1 MADHDEVVI
10 GVDTHADTHTAVVL
24 DALGRRVAGAQFDTD
39 PGGYADMLAW
49 AGRHGSVTRAGVEG
63 TGDYGA
69 GLARALRSA
78 GITVIEVNR
87 PNRARRRLKGKSDP
101 LDAENAARAVL
112 AEDATATA
120 KLRDGVVESIRV
132 LRIARASAVK
142 ARTATANQVKDLIV
156 TAPDPVRDVLRDLS
170 TNKRM
175 AAARTWDLH
184 SDLTRADAATRHTLS
199 VLAHRHQALTQEV
212 AQLDKAITALV
223 KRAAPRLLALP
234 GVGPDSAAQL
244 LITAGENPERLHSE
258 SALAALCGTSPVE
271 ASSGKKRHHRLNRG
285 GDRQANRA
293 LWSIMFTRLRC
304 HEPTKT
310 YAHQRGGATKDIQR
324 NLKRYLVREIYRPL
338 LDDLTHARSLT

>member
-39 PGGYADMLAW
+39 PAGYADMIAW

-101 LDAENAARAVL
+101 VDAENAARAVL

-120 KLRDGVVESIRV
+120 KVRDGVVESIRV

-142 ARTATANQVKDLIV
+142 ARTATTNQVKDLIV

-170 TNKRM
+170 TTKRM
-175 AAARTWDLH
+175 AAARTWDLDG
-184 SDLTRADAATRHTLS
+184 DLARADTATRHALS

-285 GDRQANRA
+285 GDRQANCA